1 MNWLDRIID
10 RHGDV
15 IFICLTVI
23 VATIFVY
30 VTYLSFH
37 WGVRP

>member
-10 RHGDV
+10 KHGDV

-23 VATIFVY
+23 VASAFVA
-30 VTYLSFH
+30 VMYLSAH
-37 WGVRP
+37 